1 MINASVIVRTGM
13 DVNEHENLS
22 FFTLRHELKLKRRT
36 GNRSV
41 HHNKELRTETHIVGQ
56 NKKHKK

>member
-22 FFTLRHELKLKRRT
+22 FFTLRHELKLR
-36 GNRSV
+36 NRDFITS
-41 HHNKELRTETHIVGQ
+41 
-56 NKKHKK
+56 